1 MSQVYNVLVFSRI
14 QKDQRTATNLDDMVW
29 MSVEVND
36 LFGCHDVAIP
46 MNVVTFF
53 LKNSVVALMSSQ
65 NRRQDD
71 ELRIAVFGGRYCA
84 NGNRF
89 EP

>member
-46 MNVVTFF
+46 MNVQCCYFF
-53 LKNSVVALMSSQ
+53 
-65 NRRQDD
+65 
-71 ELRIAVFGGRYCA
+71 F
-84 NGNRF
+84 
-89 EP
+89 